1 MSDIISQIGDLTA
14 SLLSKYPTKIR
25 KSFNSFFME
34 TLILYVVMNKVNF
47 TQLGRFGNHT
57 EKTYR
62 QHFERNQADMFKLN
76 FELAQRYFVDSV
88 GVKAIAIDQ
97 SYIPKTGKHTPF
109 TGYFWS
115 GAAASAKWGLEIL
128 GMGIVDSLRHKCF
141 MLGAYQTPNAEA
153 LSSKDIC
160 KDGDP
165 ARHIVGK
172 EAVTDLGRIEK
183 YVKNVQLPRPYH
195 KKTDTIAVEAANKE
209 ELVNKFTQV
218 DWYLLALSTLPEE
231 MKEYTNLVVADAFFS
246 KYNFIYG
253 LNKLGLKLVSRL
265 RDDAALWYINRE
277 PHTGKAGRPKKYLG
291 KVDIDCL
298 DRNVFHE
305 MDYGLDNGKY
315 FVGQVYS
322 KVLKT
327 EIKIVIWFFE
337 DRKRHK
343 IFFSNDLTFSGSD
356 IVRVYRTRFQIEFE
370 FRNAKG
376 YASLNR
382 CQARSTNKL
391 RTHFNMSFT
400 SMNCLKM
407 AAREMGMDYSVSNLK
422 TVVHGQYLMKR
433 FICVSGIKP
442 DSNLIS
448 KLQNEVISLTSLTER
463 DAA

>member
-1 MSDIISQIGDLTA
+1 MLDIISQIGDLTA

-34 TLILYVVMNKVNF
+34 TIILYVVMNKVNF

-62 QHFERNQADMFKLN
+62 QHFEKNQVDMFKLN

-128 GMGIVDSLRHKCF
+128 GMGIVDSLRHECF

-305 MDYGLDNGKY
+305 MDYGLDNGKC

-322 KVLKT
+322 KALKT
-327 EIKIVIWFFE
+327 EIKIVIWFSE

-391 RTHFNMSFT
+391 RTHFNMSVT

-422 TVVHGQYLMKR
+422 TMAHGQYLMKR